1 MPKICAKWHKKIKKG
16 ESNAMAKE
24 ITIDGVRYVLIPAP
38 GRPTKDINLDS
49 IYNKYIA
56 GATAKQLAAEYG
68 VSVRTVWRRLA
79 LAKSQHEK
87 SQEST

>member
-1 MPKICAKWHKKIKKG
+1 MPFDIYGIKIKKG

-24 ITIDGVRYVLIPAP
+24 ITIDGVRYVLVPAP

-49 IYNKYIA
+49 MYNKYTA
-56 GATAKQLAAEYG
+56 GTTAKQLAAEYG
-68 VSVRTVWRRLA
+68 VSVRTIWRRLA

>member
-1 MPKICAKWHKKIKKG
+1 MPFGIYGIKIKKG

-24 ITIDGVRYVLIPAP
+24 ITIDGVRYVLVPAP

-49 IYNKYIA
+49 IYNKYTA
-56 GATAKQLAAEYG
+56 GITAKQLAAEYG
-68 VSVRTVWRRLA
+68 VSVRTIWRRLA

>member
-1 MPKICAKWHKKIKKG
+1 MPFGRYGIKIKKG

-24 ITIDGVRYVLIPAP
+24 ITIDGVRYVLVPAP

-49 IYNKYIA
+49 IYNKYTA
-56 GATAKQLAAEYG
+56 GTTAKQLAAEYG
-68 VSVRTVWRRLA
+68 VSVRTIWRRLA

>member
-1 MPKICAKWHKKIKKG
+1 MPYVPNGIKIKKG

-24 ITIDGVRYVLIPAP
+24 ITIDGVRYVLVPAP
-38 GRPTKDINLDS
+38 VRPTRDINLES
-49 IYNKYIA
+49 IYNRCTA
-56 GATAKQLAAEYG
+56 GTTAKQLAAEYG
-68 VSVRTVWRRLA
+68 VSVRTIWRRLA

>member
-1 MPKICAKWHKKIKKG
+1 
-16 ESNAMAKE
+16 MAKE
-24 ITIDGVRYVLIPAP
+24 ITIDGVRYVLVPAP

-49 IYNKYIA
+49 IYNKYAA

-68 VSVRTVWRRLA
+68 VSVRTIWRRLA

>member
-1 MPKICAKWHKKIKKG
+1 MPFGIYGIKIKKG

-24 ITIDGVRYVLIPAP
+24 ITIDGVRYVLVPAP
-38 GRPTKDINLDS
+38 GRPIKDINLDS
-49 IYNKYIA
+49 IYNKYTA
-56 GATAKQLAAEYG
+56 GTTAKQLAAEYG
-68 VSVRTVWRRLA
+68 VSVRTIWRRLA

>member
-1 MPKICAKWHKKIKKG
+1 MPFGIYGIKIKKG

-24 ITIDGVRYVLIPAP
+24 ITIDGVRYVLVPAP

-49 IYNKYIA
+49 IYNKYTA
-56 GATAKQLAAEYG
+56 GTTAKQLAAEYG
-68 VSVRTVWRRLA
+68 VSVRTIWRRLA
-79 LAKSQHEK
+79 LAKSQQEK

>member
-1 MPKICAKWHKKIKKG
+1 MPFGIYGIKIKKG

-24 ITIDGVRYVLIPAP
+24 ITIDGVRYVLVPTP

-49 IYNKYIA
+49 IYNKYTA
-56 GATAKQLAAEYG
+56 GTTAKQLAAEYG
-68 VSVRTVWRRLA
+68 VSVRTIWRRLA

>member
-1 MPKICAKWHKKIKKG
+1 MPFGIYGIKIKKG

-24 ITIDGVRYVLIPAP
+24 ITIDGVRYVLVPAP

-49 IYNKYIA
+49 IYNKYTA
-56 GATAKQLAAEYG
+56 GTTAKQLAAEYG
-68 VSVRTVWRRLA
+68 VSVRTIWRRLA

-87 SQEST
+87 SKEST

>member
-1 MPKICAKWHKKIKKG
+1 MPFGIYGIEIKKG

-24 ITIDGVRYVLIPAP
+24 ITIDGVRYVLVPAP

-49 IYNKYIA
+49 IYNKYTA
-56 GATAKQLAAEYG
+56 GTTAKQLAAEYG
-68 VSVRTVWRRLA
+68 VSVRTIWRRLA

>member
-1 MPKICAKWHKKIKKG
+1 MPFGIYGIKIKKG
-16 ESNAMAKE
+16 ESNAMTKE
-24 ITIDGVRYVLIPAP
+24 ITIDGVRYVLVPAP

-49 IYNKYIA
+49 IYNKYTA
-56 GATAKQLAAEYG
+56 GTTAKQLAAEYG
-68 VSVRTVWRRLA
+68 VSVRTIWRRLA

>member
-1 MPKICAKWHKKIKKG
+1 MPFGIYGIKIKKG

-24 ITIDGVRYVLIPAP
+24 ITIDGVRYVLVPAP

-49 IYNKYIA
+49 IYNKYTA
-56 GATAKQLAAEYG
+56 GTTAKQLATEYG
-68 VSVRTVWRRLA
+68 VSVRTIWRRLA